1 MKETEGDMNKLKNI
15 PWSWIG
21 RIDIVKM
28 TILSKA
34 IYSINAIS
42 IKIPMAFFHRIRTNN
57 SKPYMKTKKTL
68 KSKNNLEKEEQIWR
82 YSISWF
88 QIILQNYSNQNN
100 IVMHKSRHM
109 DQWNR
114 VENPEIDPCLF
125 GQLIYNIRDKNIQ
138 LGKEPFSKWYWESWT
153 TTFKI
158 IKLDYFFTPYTKYK
172 INSKWIS

>member
-15 PWSWIG
+15 TCSWTG
-21 RIDIVKM
+21 RINIVKM

-34 IYSINAIS
+34 IYRFNAIS
-42 IKIPMAFFHRIRTNN
+42 IKIPVVIFNRVRTNN
-57 SKPYMKTKKTL
+57 SKTYMKTQKTL

-88 QIILQNYSNQNN
+88 QTILQSYSNQNN
-100 IVMHKSRHM
+100 IEIHKSRHM

-114 VENPEIDPCLF
+114 VENPKIDPCLY
-125 GQLIYNIRDKNIQ
+125 GQLIHNIRDKNIQ
-138 LGKEPFSKWYWESWT
+138 WGKEPFSKWYWESST

-158 IKLDYFFTPYTKYK
+158 IKLDYFFIQYK
-172 INSKWIS
+172 NIT